1 MRQEI
6 PRGHCKG
13 PKYKKFYDDQASRA
27 ELSTIRKGSRKLP
40 MNWAV
45 QQVLNYTDP
54 CTVLDIGCQHG
65 IIELALAS
73 LWFDVTAIDVAD
85 KYVEASKKN
94 TEVLNDFID
103 YHVMP
108 VEDIYKLNKTF
119 DVITCLSVLEHVED
133 FDVAMNS
140 MLNVAN
146 QHALLLFIVPIGR
159 SWMSEEHTRV
169 FTKENLKDYFP
180 AGFTYNTIHFSND
193 PYMQGWFAI
202 KFIKE

>member
-6 PRGHCKG
+6 SRGHCTG
-13 PKYKKFYDDQASRA
+13 EEYKKFYDAQANSA
-27 ELSTIRKGSRKLP
+27 ELSTMRKGSRMKP

-45 QQVLNYTDP
+45 HEVLHNTDP
-54 CTVLDIGCQHG
+54 CNVLDIGCQHG

-73 LWFDVTAIDVAD
+73 LWYNVTAIDIAD

-94 TEVLNDFID
+94 TEVLNEFID
-103 YHVMP
+103 YHVMS

-119 DVITCLSVLEHVED
+119 DVITCLSVLEHVKD
-133 FDVAMNS
+133 FDVAMECI
-140 MLNVAN
+140 LNVAN
-146 QHALLLFIVPIGR
+146 EHALLLFLVPIGT

-169 FTKENLKDYFP
+169 FTKDNLKDYFP
-180 AGFTYNTIHFSND
+180 KGFEYNTIHFSND

-202 KFIKE
+202 RYFKE